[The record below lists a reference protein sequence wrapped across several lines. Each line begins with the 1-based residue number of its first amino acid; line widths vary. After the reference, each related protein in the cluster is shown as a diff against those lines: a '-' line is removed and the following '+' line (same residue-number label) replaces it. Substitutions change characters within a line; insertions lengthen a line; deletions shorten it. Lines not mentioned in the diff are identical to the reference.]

1 VTTQTAVATN
11 TVTLTINGQAVTV
24 EKGTLL
30 IEAAKQAGV
39 DVPHFCYHP
48 KLKPDANCRM
58 CLVEIEK
65 APKLQTSCNMPAAEG
80 MVVSTNSPKVAEA
93 RAGVLEFI
101 LANHPLDCPICD
113 KGGECHLQ
121 DEAHAYT
128 PNYSKFGEPK
138 RFFEKEYFGPLID
151 KEMTRCVQCLR
162 CVRYCDEIVDSR
174 ALGSRDR
181 GDLLQI
187 GGLVNKEL
195 DCEFCGGCIQICPV
209 GALTSRVAMYDYR
222 PWQLKKIE
230 TICPHCADGCRL
242 KVESRDNVVL
252 RITSDAGR
260 GRNNGDLC
268 AKGYFGFDVVN
279 RTDRVVKPLVRKA
292 RTLVET
298 SWFETTALVAS
309 RFAAIKAQHGGSAI
323 GGVISAQ
330 APNEDLYLFQKFMRL
345 VMGSPH
351 VDSTARYGHHNTVA
365 ALRDVVGH
373 GRMTASYEDVERAQA
388 LVVIGADLTETNP
401 IVSYRVKSAVRARGA
416 TLVTIGRYGANHGS
430 FVSNLVNRATHPLT
444 TAPGQERAAV
454 LGLIKALVE
463 SGRIDPRLAASSPHY
478 VQRLSTLAGRL
489 SWDDLAARAEVPR
502 QAMETAAG
510 MYAGAERA
518 VILFGQD
525 VIRSVGAADT
535 IRVIADL
542 AILAGKLNAP
552 GCGVNPLC
560 DESNEQGAVELG
572 VAPDYLPGL
581 ALATD
586 GAARQRLAAAWQD
599 ELPSDTGWTAMEMLE
614 QARSGKLKALYLV
627 GEDPFGNLPASAK
640 VREALANLEFLVC
653 QDVFRGPSAEVA
665 HVCLPAASFAEKEA
679 SWTNHE
685 GRVQKGKQALDLVGE
700 AEADTTMFSEI
711 ARSMGYPLDYAGPRE
726 ILMEAGRVAPA
737 MTSKGANV
745 HPGAVVAA
753 TLAEYVSGGY
763 ERDVERRFAPRP
775 ARAASSEY
783 PFHLTLGQSLFRSGA
798 LTARSAA
805 LAKVPHQGKLLV
817 HPDDAIKLGIAN
829 GATVR
834 VRSAHGAA
842 SVVVRISPKARPG
855 QVLFPEQYVE
865 AVRDLVPIEIDP
877 ATRVPI
883 FREAAVAIEKTAGA

>member
-1 VTTQTAVATN
+1 MTTQTAVATN

-30 IEAAKQAGV
+30 IEAAKQAGI

-80 MVVSTNSPKVAEA
+80 MVVSTNSPKVSEA

-113 KGGECHLQ
+113 KGGECQLQ
-121 DEAHAYT
+121 DEAHAHT
-128 PNYSKFGEPK
+128 PNYSQFGEAK

-181 GDLLQI
+181 GSLLQI

-222 PWQLKKIE
+222 PWQLKKID

-268 AKGYFGFDVVN
+268 AKGYFGFDVIN
-279 RTDRVVKPLVRKA
+279 RTDRVMKPLVRKA
-292 RTLVET
+292 QGLVET
-298 SWFETTALVAS
+298 SWFEATALVAS
-309 RFAAIKAQHGGSAI
+309 RFAAIKTQHGGSAI
-323 GGVISAQ
+323 GGIISAQ

-345 VMGSPH
+345 VMGSPN

-401 IVSYRVKSAVRARGA
+401 IVSYRVKNAVRAHGA
-416 TLVTIGRYGANHGS
+416 TLVTIGRYGANHGA

-463 SGRIDPRLAASSPHY
+463 SGRIDSRLSASAPSY
-478 VQRLSTLAGRL
+478 VQRLSALAGRL
-489 SWDDLAARAEVPR
+489 SWDDLAARAGVPR

-510 MYAGAERA
+510 VYADAQRA

-525 VIRSVGAADT
+525 VIRSRGAGDT
-535 IRVIADL
+535 IRLIADL

-552 GCGVNPLC
+552 GCGLNPLSG
-560 DESNEQGAVELG
+560 ESNEQGAVELG

-581 ALATD
+581 TLATD

-599 ELPSDTGWTAMEMLE
+599 ELPAGTGWTAMEMLE
-614 QARSGKLKALYLV
+614 QARAGTLKALYLV
-627 GEDPFGNLPASAK
+627 GEDPFAHLPASAR
-640 VREALANLEFLVC
+640 VREALAKLELLVC

-700 AEADTTMFSEI
+700 AEADTTIFSDL
-711 ARSMGYPLDYAGPRE
+711 ARSMGYPLDYAGARE
-726 ILMEAGRVAPA
+726 ILMEAARVAPA
-737 MTSKGANV
+737 MAPKGASV

-753 TLAEYVSGGY
+753 TLAQYVSGGF
-763 ERDVERRFAPRP
+763 ERDVERRFTPPP
-775 ARAASSEY
+775 ARVMSAEY
-783 PFHLTLGQSLFRSGA
+783 PFQLTLVQSLFRAGA

-817 HPDDAIKLGIAN
+817 HPDDAVKLGVAN

-834 VRSAHGAA
+834 VWSAHGAA
-842 SVVVRISPKARPG
+842 SVTVRISPKARPG
-855 QVLFPEQYVE
+855 QVLFPEHYAE
-865 AVRDLVPIEIDP
+865 AVRDLVPIEVDP
-877 ATRVPI
+877 ATKVPI
-883 FREAAVAIEKTAGA
+883 FRETAVAIDKTAGA